1 MGHLLFVHAVVGTGI
16 LYLRNAFYIANIS
29 LEWHTVYLVHLGIP
43 SWLGLPV
50 KWGNCSRK
58 FRRWFGI
65 PLVKIICKN
74 FIAFFEFICFSK
86 KNIKWEK
93 LRNCRIFFFREIP
106 HRFHFLSFAEN
117 PNLDPN
123 ITAFEYSVIAN
134 LF

>member
-1 MGHLLFVHAVVGTGI
+1 LGHLLFVHAVVGTGI

-50 KWGNCSRK
+50 KWENCLRK

-65 PLVKIICKN
+65 PLVKLICKN

-106 HRFHFLSFAEN
+106 HRFHLLSFAEN